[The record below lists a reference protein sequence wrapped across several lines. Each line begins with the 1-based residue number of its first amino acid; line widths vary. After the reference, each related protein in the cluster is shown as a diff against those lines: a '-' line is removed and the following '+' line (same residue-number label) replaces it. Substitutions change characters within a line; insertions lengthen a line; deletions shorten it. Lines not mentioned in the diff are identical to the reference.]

1 MSKQFKRII
10 FSDIDGTIYPFSNR
24 VLSEETKKSILDSYN
39 DGVEFVL
46 ATGNPALPKIQDLAN
61 ELNARY
67 IICSNGAEILDLQD
81 KKYLFY
87 SFIDED
93 SLTKILNI
101 CNKYNAAIY
110 WNSLDKYGLFNA
122 SKSTIDFYVDFYD
135 FKDWDFTN
143 HSIKRV
149 LKLEILDNN
158 NSIEQIKND
167 IVELNL
173 PIEMVKLSSHIEIT
187 TKQASKGNAA
197 QFLCENIFNT
207 DIKNTMAIGDSEND
221 LSMLSM
227 VGFGYAMD
235 NAPQS
240 VKSKCVLFAADV
252 EQNGLGESII
262 DYVYRTKSMYEKE
275 KVRLQVEKW
284 NDKLKAKNSR

>member
-1 MSKQFKRII
+1 MTKQFKRII

-24 VLSEETKKSILDSYN
+24 VLSDETKKTILDSYN

-46 ATGNPALPKIQDLAN
+46 ATGNPAFQKNKDLAN

-122 SKSTIDFYVDFYD
+122 SKSTIDFYTDFYN

-158 NSIEQIKND
+158 NSLDQIKND
-167 IVELNL
+167 IFELNL
-173 PIEMVKLSSHIEIT
+173 PIEMVKLSRHIEIT
-187 TKQASKGNAA
+187 AKQVSKGNAA

-207 DIKNTMAIGDSEND
+207 DIKNAMAIGDSEND

-227 VGFGYAMD
+227 VGFGYVMD

-240 VKSKCVLFAADV
+240 VKSKCSLFAADV